1 MYEQYIQQLLTIIP
15 IDPIHGP
22 AQNIMIGLKIIPK
35 IIDGL
40 LAAKETGEKLHL
52 QFVKNRVIYHNTSF
66 FEIIK
71 KSGINYKDEKK
82 KTIKSIS
89 VLKEDRHALRFF
101 VSKCTD
107 KKASFHYPLTSYP
120 LAIADLSEKLYQPT
134 ANHLFRNEFM
144 KLSRDPIEKIHLR
157 MQFIFTME

>member
-15 IDPIHGP
+15 IDPIRGP

-40 LAAKETGEKLHL
+40 LAAK
-52 QFVKNRVIYHNTSF
+52 
-66 FEIIK
+66 
-71 KSGINYKDEKK
+71 KDEKK
-82 KTIKSIS
+82 KTIKSVA

-107 KKASFHYPLTSYP
+107 KKASFHYPLTSHP
-120 LAIADLSEKLYQPT
+120 LAIADLSEKLYQQT
-134 ANHLFRNEFM
+134 AKHLFRNEFM
-144 KLSRDPIEKIHLR
+144 KLSCDPIEKIHLR